1 LTRRDDLLQK
11 RSQTVHNA
19 FRDNLINDV
28 VETVGSKI
36 YTYSNIYLLLG
47 TNLVIQLG
55 PKTYIELIVTMH
67 ACMSIIDEA
76 EAGTGAG
83 MATSAA
89 LAG

>member
-1 LTRRDDLLQK
+1 M
-11 RSQTVHNA
+11 VHNA
-19 FRDNLINDV
+19 FRDNL

-55 PKTYIELIVTMH
+55 TKTYIELIVTMH
-67 ACMSIIDEA
+67 ACMSIIDDYDEA

-83 MATSAA
+83 MATSSA
-89 LAG
+89 LAGWMDPVGS